1 MTSGIKTDWAHRL
14 ARRIRHISRW
24 LGILLGFVFTA
35 TLASAAERWDI
46 DALMSALSRID
57 SGEKRYTE
65 IKTMALLKEPM
76 RLSGTLSYRA
86 PSFLE
91 KHVLSPFEERYTVDG
106 DSLTIEN
113 PGKGIKQTLSLAS
126 QPAIW
131 AFVESIR
138 APLAGDLATL
148 NRFYKVNFG
157 GSERN
162 WLLALVPTEPDMARL
177 VRFIRIRG
185 SGDRFDRIEI
195 EETGGD
201 VSVMTIEHQP

>member
-1 MTSGIKTDWAHRL
+1 MTTDEPCRPTSGIRQIL
-14 ARRIRHISRW
+14 QW
-24 LGILLGFVFTA
+24 LGILWGLLFTT
-35 TLASAAERWDI
+35 TLATAAERWDV
-46 DALMSALSRID
+46 DALMAALSQVEG
-57 SGEKRYTE
+57 GEKRFIE
-65 IKTMALLKEPM
+65 IKTIALLKEPM

-86 PSFLE
+86 PAFLE

-131 AFVESIR
+131 AFVEGIR
-138 APLAGDLATL
+138 APLAGDIETL
-148 NRFYKVNFG
+148 NRFYKVSFG

-162 WLLALVPTEPDMARL
+162 WLLALVPIEPDMAKL
-177 VRFIRIRG
+177 VRFVRVRG
-185 SGDRFDRIEI
+185 SGDRIDRVEI

-201 VSVMTIEHQP
+201 ISIMIIEHQP

>member
-1 MTSGIKTDWAHRL
+1 MDNGDKPAIRL
-14 ARRIRHISRW
+14 RYNLRR
-24 LGILLGFVFTA
+24 LGLTLGLILA
-35 TLASAAERWDI
+35 TTHAVKAERWDI
-46 DALMSALSRID
+46 NALMGALSRIE

-65 IKTMALLKEPM
+65 VKTMALLKEPM
-76 RLSGTLSYRA
+76 RLSGTLTYRA

-91 KHVLSPFEERYTVDG
+91 KRVLSPFEERYTVDG

-113 PGKGIKQTLSLAS
+113 PTKGIKQTLSLAS

-138 APLAGDLATL
+138 APLAGDLETL
-148 NRFYKVNFG
+148 NRFYKVSFG

-185 SGDRFDRIEI
+185 SGDRIDRIEI

-201 VSVMTIEHQP
+201 VSVMTIEHRP

>member
-1 MTSGIKTDWAHRL
+1 MTFEKRTDWAHRL
-14 ARRIRHISRW
+14 ARRIRRIPPW
-24 LGILLGFVFTA
+24 LAVLPGLALAA
-35 TLASAAERWDI
+35 TLAGAAERWDI
-46 DALMSALSRID
+46 EALMKALSRIE

-76 RLSGTLSYRA
+76 RLSGTLAYRA

-91 KHVLSPFEERYTVDG
+91 KRVISPFEERYTVDG
-106 DSLTIEN
+106 DSLTVEN
-113 PGKGIKQTLSLAS
+113 PAKGVRQTLSLAS

-148 NRFYKVNFG
+148 NRFYKVSLG

-185 SGDRFDRIEI
+185 SGDRIDRIEI

-201 VSVMTIEHQP
+201 VSVMTIEHRP

>member
-1 MTSGIKTDWAHRL
+1 M
-14 ARRIRHISRW
+14 
-24 LGILLGFVFTA
+24 LLPSLVFTV
-35 TLASAAERWDI
+35 TLAAAAERWDI
-46 DALMSALSRID
+46 DALMHALSRIE
-57 SGEKRYTE
+57 SGEKHYTE
-65 IKTMALLKEPM
+65 IKTMAVLKEPM

-91 KHVLSPFEERYTVDG
+91 KRVLSPFEERYTVDG

-113 PGKGIKQTLSLAS
+113 PAKGIKQTLSLAS

-148 NRFYKVNFG
+148 SRFYKISFG
-157 GSERN
+157 GSQRN
-162 WLLALVPTEPDMARL
+162 WLLALVPTEPDMAKL

-185 SGDRFDRIEI
+185 GNDRIERIEI

-201 VSVMTIEHQP
+201 LSIMTIEHQP

>member
-1 MTSGIKTDWAHRL
+1 MTSGKTTDRPNHPAPHSRS
-14 ARRIRHISRW
+14 IRQW
-24 LGILLGFVFTA
+24 LVLLPSLVFTV
-35 TLASAAERWDI
+35 TLAAAAERWDI
-46 DALMSALSRID
+46 DALMHALSRIE
-57 SGEKRYTE
+57 SGQKRYTE
-65 IKTMALLKEPM
+65 IKTMAVLKEPM

-91 KHVLSPFEERYTVDG
+91 KRVLSPFEERYTVDG

-113 PGKGIKQTLSLAS
+113 PAKGIKQTLSLAS

-148 NRFYKVNFG
+148 NRFYKISFG
-157 GSERN
+157 GSQRN

-185 SGDRFDRIEI
+185 SNDRIERIEI

-201 VSVMTIEHQP
+201 LSIMTIEHQP

>member
-1 MTSGIKTDWAHRL
+1 MTSGKTTE
-14 ARRIRHISRW
+14 RRRRPVPHSRSIRPW
-24 LGILLGFVFTA
+24 LVLLPSLVFTV
-35 TLASAAERWDI
+35 TLAAAAERWDI
-46 DALMSALSRID
+46 DALMHALSRIE
-57 SGEKRYTE
+57 SGEKHYTE
-65 IKTMALLKEPM
+65 IKTMAVLKEPM

-91 KHVLSPFEERYTVDG
+91 KRVLSPFEERYTVDG

-113 PGKGIKQTLSLAS
+113 PAKGIKQTLSLAS

-148 NRFYKVNFG
+148 SRFYKISFG
-157 GSERN
+157 GSQRN
-162 WLLALVPTEPDMARL
+162 WLLALVPTEPDMAKQ

-185 SGDRFDRIEI
+185 GNDRIERIEI

-201 VSVMTIEHQP
+201 LSIMTIEHQP

>member
-1 MTSGIKTDWAHRL
+1 METKSHVAWRM
-14 ARRIRHISRW
+14 RRISRK
-24 LGILLGFVFTA
+24 LGMILLGLVF
-35 TLASAAERWDI
+35 AAIPVGADERWDI
-46 DALMSALSRID
+46 AALMNALSRIEG
-57 SGEKRYTE
+57 GEKRYTE
-65 IKTMALLKEPM
+65 IKTVALLKEPL
-76 RLSGTLSYRA
+76 RLSGTLTYRA

-91 KHVLSPFEERYTVDG
+91 KRVLSPFEERYTVDG

-113 PGKGIKQTLSLAS
+113 PAKGIKQTLSLAS

-148 NRFYKVNFG
+148 NRFYKVSFG
-157 GSERN
+157 GSQRN

-177 VRFIRIRG
+177 VRFVRIRG
-185 SGDRFDRIEI
+185 GGDRIDRIEI

-201 VSVMTIEHQP
+201 VSVMTIEHRP

>member
-1 MTSGIKTDWAHRL
+1 MISGTTSDRPRRPAPPI
-14 ARRIRHISRW
+14 RRILQW
-24 LGILLGFVFTA
+24 LGILPGLIFTA
-35 TLASAAERWDI
+35 SLVSAAERWDI
-46 DALMSALSRID
+46 DTLMAALSRVEG
-57 SGEKRYTE
+57 GEKRFTE

-76 RLSGTLSYRA
+76 HLSGTLSYRA
-86 PSFLE
+86 PAFLE
-91 KHVLSPFEERYTVDG
+91 KRVLSPFEERYTVDG

-138 APLAGDLATL
+138 APLAGDIETL
-148 NRFYKVNFG
+148 NRFYKVSFG

-162 WLLALVPTEPDMARL
+162 WLLALVPIEPDMARL
-177 VRFIRIRG
+177 VRFVRVRG
-185 SGDRFDRIEI
+185 SGDRIDRVEI

-201 VSVMTIEHQP
+201 ISIMIIEHRP

>member
-1 MTSGIKTDWAHRL
+1 MTFEKRTDWAHRL
-14 ARRIRHISRW
+14 ARRIRRIPPW
-24 LGILLGFVFTA
+24 LAVLPGLALAA
-35 TLASAAERWDI
+35 TLTGAAERWDI
-46 DALMSALSRID
+46 EALMKALSRIE

-76 RLSGTLSYRA
+76 RLSGTLVYRA

-91 KHVLSPFEERYTVDG
+91 KRVISPFEERYTVDG
-106 DSLTIEN
+106 DSLTVEN
-113 PGKGIKQTLSLAS
+113 PAKGVRQTLSLAS

-148 NRFYKVNFG
+148 NRFYKVSLG

-185 SGDRFDRIEI
+185 SGDRIDRIEI

-201 VSVMTIEHQP
+201 VSVMTIEHRP

>member
-1 MTSGIKTDWAHRL
+1 MTFGTRTGRACCL
-14 ARRIRHISRW
+14 ARRIPYISRW
-24 LGILLGFVFTA
+24 LVIPLSFILAV
-35 TLASAAERWDI
+35 TLAGAAERWDI
-46 DALMSALSRID
+46 DALMSVLFRIE

-76 RLSGTLSYRA
+76 RLSGTLIYRA

-91 KHVLSPFEERYTVDG
+91 KRVLSPFEERYTVDG

-113 PGKGIKQTLSLAS
+113 PARGVKQTVSLAS

-148 NRFYKVNFG
+148 NRFYKVSFG
-157 GSERN
+157 GSKRN
-162 WLLALVPTEPDMARL
+162 WLLALIPTEPDMAKL

-185 SGDRFDRIEI
+185 SGDRIDRVEI

-201 VSVMTIEHQP
+201 TSVMTIEHRP

>member
-1 MTSGIKTDWAHRL
+1 MTSGINTDWAHRL
-14 ARRIRHISRW
+14 ARRKRHISQW
-24 LGILLGFVFTA
+24 LGILLGFVLTA
-35 TLASAAERWDI
+35 TLASATERWDI
-46 DALMSALSRID
+46 DALMKALSRIE

-76 RLSGTLSYRA
+76 RLSGTLTYRA

-91 KHVLSPFEERYTVDG
+91 KRVLSPFEERYTVDG
-106 DSLTIEN
+106 DSLTIES
-113 PGKGIKQTLSLAS
+113 PAKGVKQTLSLAS

-148 NRFYKVNFG
+148 NRFYKISFG

-162 WLLALVPTEPDMARL
+162 WLLALVPTEPNMARL

-185 SGDRFDRIEI
+185 SGDRIDRIEI

-201 VSVMTIEHQP
+201 VSLMTIEHQP